1 LSCPLCR
8 AVFDLGDEKPED
20 TVSSSGDSTLDG
32 DSVVVDMEA
41 EGRELEEP
49 GTPVDE
55 RAMGKA

>member
-1 LSCPLCR
+1 
-8 AVFDLGDEKPED
+8 LGDEKPED